1 MCGLLRTP
9 YFASG
14 AALGTTKETSDRYR
28 PLPRT
33 DCEKFARGRCISADL
48 RNTQELKGIRAEKPL
63 RERGV
68 IILFAEAGWG
78 LFDRIL
84 PAGTAWSTHYIVSPI
99 INVSGSTATGDWY
112 FLIQMVPKSPAHAPV
127 VAVYGSYQD
136 TYEKVGGDWKIK
148 QTLTSYAFPPT

>member
-1 MCGLLRTP
+1 MSDHIQDIEVLKAKYARFADAVFRT
-9 YFASG
+9 SG
-14 AALGTTKETSDRYR
+14 SHAAAVAL
-28 PLPRT
+28 
-33 DCEKFARGRCISADL
+33 ADL
-48 RNTQELKGIRAEKPL
+48 FTNDGILDLGPFGRYTGRAQLLNAFET
-63 RERGV
+63 
-68 IILFAEAGWG
+68 
-78 LFDRIL
+78 IL